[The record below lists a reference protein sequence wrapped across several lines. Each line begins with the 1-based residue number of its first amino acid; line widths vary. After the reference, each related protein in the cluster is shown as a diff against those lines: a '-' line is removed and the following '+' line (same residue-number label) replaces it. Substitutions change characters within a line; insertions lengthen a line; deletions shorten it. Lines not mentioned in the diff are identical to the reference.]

1 MIPFIYLFKHR
12 NVENRQCLST
22 VQDLESKEKE
32 GELGKLNQEFL
43 EDQAAIFKN
52 TALLNACKPTKEFL
66 TMEQRKEGYCN
77 ISKLRVETTD
87 EKTKKKLK
95 RRLLNHLK

>member
-1 MIPFIYLFKHR
+1 M
-12 NVENRQCLST
+12 
-22 VQDLESKEKE
+22 KE
-32 GELGKLNQEFL
+32 GELRNLNEEFI

-52 TALLNACKPTKEFL
+52 TALLNDCKPTKEFL
-66 TMEQRKEGYCN
+66 TMEQRKGGYCN

-87 EKTKKKLK
+87 EKTKNKLK